1 VARRKNYR
9 NEYDY
14 RTDSESELG
23 GNPGT
28 KGTMKPGQ
36 FINIEDG
43 DGVIHVMMVTEVN
56 EANRT
61 VTGEIAV
68 YPNKN
73 HHPVLETITV
83 CEHQIVAQQIS
94 KKHGK
99 SML

>member
-1 VARRKNYR
+1 
-9 NEYDY
+9 
-14 RTDSESELG
+14 
-23 GNPGT
+23 
-28 KGTMKPGQ
+28 MKPGQ

-61 VTGEIAV
+61 VTGEIVV

-73 HHPVLETITV
+73 HHPVLQTITV
-83 CEHQIVAQQIS
+83 REYQIMEQHIS

>member
-1 VARRKNYR
+1 
-9 NEYDY
+9 
-14 RTDSESELG
+14 
-23 GNPGT
+23 
-28 KGTMKPGQ
+28 MKPGQ
-36 FINIEDG
+36 FINIEDC
-43 DGVIHVMMVTEVN
+43 DGVIHIMMVTEVNEVN